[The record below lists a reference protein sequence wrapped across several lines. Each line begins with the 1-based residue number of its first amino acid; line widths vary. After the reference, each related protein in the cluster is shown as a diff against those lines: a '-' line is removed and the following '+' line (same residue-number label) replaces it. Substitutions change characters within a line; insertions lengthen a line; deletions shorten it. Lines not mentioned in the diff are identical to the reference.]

1 MACISYRSDAGFFVD
16 WDISAHFCVIGR
28 TENRHFCDFHLS
40 NGLYLNE
47 SGTNATRVG
56 NITPSGILVGIENG
70 VFVKTTAK
78 KNMARSGRETT
89 GRMEGKHFLGKNRM
103 KIRRIGEE
111 DVFRKKYQSVPK
123 GGEENGH

>member
-1 MACISYRSDAGFFVD
+1 MAAEAKKKGNQTAKAGK
-16 WDISAHFCVIGR
+16 GP
-28 TENRHFCDFHLS
+28 EQK
-40 NGLYLNE
+40 E
-47 SGTNATRVG
+47 
-56 NITPSGILVGIENG
+56 
-70 VFVKTTAK
+70 KTTAK